1 MAKSLK
7 NWPMP
12 QDVKHENWGY
22 TAAGTSDNKIDD
34 TKSMIDGMTK
44 QMIKLWLAKR
54 QKNGANEWG

>member
-1 MAKSLK
+1 MSKSLK

-12 QDVKHENWGY
+12 QEVKTENWGY

-44 QMIKLWLAKR
+44 HNDKIVSR
-54 QKNGANEWG
+54 QTPKKWG